1 MEEASTT
8 TTLERLLRA
17 YGVAREELEPDALA
31 LVADP
36 EDEAALARVVRMA
49 ATNREMRRAGLAPL
63 LLNEDADPAP
73 AEPLE
78 APEVKYDEEE
88 RAALAEAAIAPER
101 YDAVLRG
108 TFGTVLGLHLNDR
121 AWRVARAACAS
132 KRALACKDDEAQ
144 ARAYLYGRLRA
155 LSERKV
161 RSSTTT
167 EPSLLLSLDAPKKK
181 KRKRKKK
188 QPNDDDDDDDD
199 DAPAA
204 SKNDDGACDDDGVP
218 SAAAR
223 KRPTA
228 KSAALAAL
236 ALLRHNKP
244 AAASPS

>member
-1 MEEASTT
+1 MEEARTS

-161 RSSTTT
+161 RSTTT
-167 EPSLLLSLDAPKKK
+167 EPLLLSLDAPKKK

-188 QPNDDDDDDDD
+188 QPNDDDDDDD

-244 AAASPS
+244 AAAAASPS

>member
-161 RSSTTT
+161 RSTT

-244 AAASPS
+244 AAAAASPS